1 MLCEAARDTLLL
13 GCAFSFELAVDAPTR
28 HLPSLFAARLERH
41 SGHPARLNGCLWD
54 FEENQPKSGR
64 RQDDKRSL
72 SEKKKLKKSP
82 HDFWAFFFWLTG
94 HFCFDVSHARCTR
107 RIRLCESCTKFRSAR
122 ICQTVSQTRKP
133 ARGEKITYL
142 QMLPGRAIFSIFL
155 LVSFLSWNSFSIIEI
170 KKVTSRMP

>member
-1 MLCEAARDTLLL
+1 MRGSARHTVAWLRVFVRA
-13 GCAFSFELAVDAPTR
+13 CSR
-28 HLPSLFAARLERH
+28 CS
-41 SGHPARLNGCLWD
+41 HPALAISLCCAAWKTLGPPRTTEWLPLRLRGKPTEKWAQTRWQTVV
-54 FEENQPKSGR
+54 EWK
-64 RQDDKRSL
+64 KI
-72 SEKKKLKKSP
+72 KKKPP